1 MCALCVPS
9 ECERRV
15 CRYALA
21 DGGGGGGLALRERYG
36 ADYVLLLPGARVH
49 AAAGGDDA
57 LPPLASAHVAS
68 VLAVFTTELSPALI
82 VRIGLDAEAAT
93 HTLAVAFPLLAVS
106 LQVRARARCR
116 V

>member
-1 MCALCVPS
+1 MPS

-21 DGGGGGGLALRERYG
+21 DGGGCGRALRDSYG
-36 ADYVLLLPGARVH
+36 ADNELLLPGARVH

-68 VLAVFTTELSPALI
+68 VLAVFTTELSHALI
-82 VRIGLDAEAAT
+82 GCIGLDAEVAAT
-93 HTLAVAFPLLAVS
+93 HTLAVVFPLLAGS
-106 LQVRARARCR
+106 LQVRTHVR
-116 V
+116 VAACE

>member
-1 MCALCVPS
+1 MPS
-9 ECERRV
+9 ECVRCV

-21 DGGGGGGLALRERYG
+21 DGGGCGRALRERSG
-36 ADYVLLLPGARVH
+36 ADYELLLPGARVH
-49 AAAGGDDA
+49 AAAGGDA
-57 LPPLASAHVAS
+57 LSPGPPLTSAHVAS

-93 HTLAVAFPLLAVS
+93 HTLAVAFPLLAGS

>member
-1 MCALCVPS
+1 MPS

-68 VLAVFTTELSPALI
+68 VLAVFAMDLSPAPI
-82 VRIGLDAEAAT
+82 GRIGLDAEVAAT
-93 HTLAVAFPLLAVS
+93 HTLAVVFPLLAGS

>member
-1 MCALCVPS
+1 MPS

-36 ADYVLLLPGARVH
+36 ADYELLLPGARVH
-49 AAAGGDDA
+49 AAAGGDA
-57 LPPLASAHVAS
+57 LSPAPPLASAHVAS

-82 VRIGLDAEAAT
+82 GRIGLDAEVAAM
-93 HTLAVAFPLLAVS
+93 HTLAVVFPLLAGS
-106 LQVRARARCR
+106 LQVRTHVRAAARE
-116 V
+116 